1 MLTNNSINTPALTT
15 PGYLLI
21 GTGTRPITGPIF
33 GTNGIFVEFA
43 DDAIKISGSSIL
55 SGAPVDNYVAVG
67 TGTSLTYV
75 YVPTGQLLIGTGT
88 RPVGAPLTAGTGI
101 VITSSAGS
109 ITVATANSLGGT
121 PIANYVAIGTGTS
134 LTYVYI
140 PTGQLLIG
148 TGTSPIGAPLTAGT
162 GIVITS
168 SAGSI
173 TVATA
178 NSLGGTPIANYVAV
192 GTGTSLTYVYVP
204 TGQLLIGTGTRPVGA
219 RLIAGTNITITSS
232 SGSITIGSSGGGN
245 TGAINWAQSDLGAGT
260 GHWAGLFL
268 AVAMTWQYISN
279 NQIAGAYRVRLAI
292 ILRNN
297 NSSGGATG
305 TIELQFTGTMPTP
318 ISSSNTVW
326 GVVSGGVT
334 SDGNFNSNA
343 IQTLGGYVMIIGDGS
358 EFVVWTTVPNAS
370 AGQVPVSN
378 GNGMMANILFEYDTN
393 IAPG

>member
-121 PIANYVAIGTGTS
+121 PIANYVALGTGTS
-134 LTYVYI
+134 LTYAYI
-140 PTGQLLIG
+140 
-148 TGTSPIGAPLTAGT
+148 
-162 GIVITS
+162 
-168 SAGSI
+168 
-173 TVATA
+173 
-178 NSLGGTPIANYVAV
+178 
-192 GTGTSLTYVYVP
+192 P

-219 RLIAGTNITITSS
+219 PLTAGTGLVITSS
-232 SGSITIGSSGGGN
+232 AGSITVASTTLPGGSLLYLNTSTEQTNCTGDSTSFLVPFGTIEINTGFTYSAGSPQITILNTGTYLITLVLTVKCPGTYTGLTIWVERNRGGN
-245 TGAINWAQSDLGAGT
+245 IETNY
-260 GHWAGLFL
+260 LFL
-268 AVAMTWQYISN
+268 FNPTPITSGTN
-279 NQIAGAYRVRLAI
+279 KEVRLAGTSI
-292 ILRNN
+292 FQLNAADVLTPVLN
-297 NSSGGATG
+297 GTGGAKTMSISTAG
-305 TIELQFTGTMPTP
+305 TSTDR
-318 ISSSNTVW
+318 ISYMR
-326 GVVSGGVT
+326 VVRI
-334 SDGNFNSNA
+334 F
-343 IQTLGGYVMIIGDGS
+343 
-358 EFVVWTTVPNAS
+358 
-370 AGQVPVSN
+370 
-378 GNGMMANILFEYDTN
+378 
-393 IAPG
+393 